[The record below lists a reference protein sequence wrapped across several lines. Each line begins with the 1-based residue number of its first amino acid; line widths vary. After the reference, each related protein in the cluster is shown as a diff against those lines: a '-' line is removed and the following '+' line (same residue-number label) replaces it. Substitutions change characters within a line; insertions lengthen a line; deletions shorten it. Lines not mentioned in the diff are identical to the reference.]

1 MSISAFAP
9 WQSVNFQGGYILYR
23 FVIGFV
29 LSVFIGFSCAANIED
44 DIKSEILEAS
54 TSDRWVEMS
63 FDISELGQPTN
74 IKVIKSTHKGL
85 LDKAAIRALE
95 KWKYKPKIVDGV
107 AVVQKDLK
115 VRLQFDIEN
124 DES

>member
-1 MSISAFAP
+1 M
-9 WQSVNFQGGYILYR
+9 YR